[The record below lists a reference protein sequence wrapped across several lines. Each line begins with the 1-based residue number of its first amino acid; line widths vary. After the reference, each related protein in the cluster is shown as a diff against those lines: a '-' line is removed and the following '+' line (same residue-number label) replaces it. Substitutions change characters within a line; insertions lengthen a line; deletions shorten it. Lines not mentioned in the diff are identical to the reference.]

1 MTTHFIISGS
11 QTRLSETRLDG
22 HVRLRSRHNDQ
33 SRSASDSSDRRGR
46 WPSASNMATTASVY
60 NTSRTTRQIL
70 RRHRKDKPS
79 LILHLHNNH
88 FRFERQNGMFLFDS
102 PVKAFLGFIRDQKV
116 PADLIDVL
124 TESGIKFFEGCLLVD
139 VHDHRSHAAAS
150 ASPLG
155 PRELMGM
162 SAADLFRSRD
172 TRDPMSSSAL
182 GFDAEG
188 GLASSL
194 FYLQEG
200 GRYGARKLLGGTSSS
215 DPRGGGA
222 GGVEIYRIVLHPT
235 SETLW
240 ADIKM
245 LDDMAGGMWTDQ
257 EALEVEAKI
266 LALTAPPLC
275 LTPDPQATRI
285 ANLMLSATA
294 LPSAY
299 SPSQDSPFRSSK
311 KRGANSIEMERE
323 EMDRQRRE
331 KIMRLMQHGHKG
343 ALHAGAASGMM
354 PGAGRSGSAAMD
366 PSAMLN
372 AQGASASAAAATA
385 FVPTFGR
392 MGFIERWRMGRNA
405 AMGPIPGGPA
415 PGAAPGAA
423 NGAPG
428 AAGKKDTKNDKE
440 DADAGNAS
448 AAKKPPSKKKK
459 KAQREKEEAEA
470 AAAAEAAKKKAEE
483 EAAAAAAAAKK
494 PKKKLTKKEREEKE
508 RKEKEEKE
516 KAEREEKERKEK
528 EAAAA
533 KGSKPKS
540 KKKQKE
546 EAAAA
551 AAAAATKSPAKGG
564 KAAAAAAAANGTDA
578 AAPSS
583 PGKDKKGSPKK
594 AAGKKPAGSAA
605 ATTPAPASATKKK
618 TPAKADKKGA
628 NANSTPAGSAGGAY
642 GAADAGVNGAAAA
655 AMQGTPILG
664 SATPSVQS
672 TPTPAHRSIPSQPQQ
687 GQMQAQT
694 TPQMQQQQLTQQ
706 QLQQAAL
713 AGMFPNMQ
721 AQQMGFNNMG
731 FGLPMMNGQMG
742 GFPATSNAQNTAAA
756 LAAMQ
761 GMGMNQFG
769 NANNG
774 MLNFGA
780 GGNMAN
786 LGQMQQMMGLMG
798 GGFNGMPFAGQQQGQ
813 QQGQQPGQ
821 QGQQGTGDM
830 PVGVGLAGLANWGTG
845 K

>member
-1 MTTHFIISGS
+1 
-11 QTRLSETRLDG
+11 
-22 HVRLRSRHNDQ
+22 
-33 SRSASDSSDRRGR
+33 
-46 WPSASNMATTASVY
+46 MATTASVY

-79 LILHLHNNH
+79 LILHLHNHH

-102 PVKAFLGFIRDQKV
+102 PVKAFLGYIRDQKV

-124 TESGIKFFEGCLLVD
+124 TESGIQFFEGCLLVD

-150 ASPLG
+150 SSVLG
-155 PRELMGM
+155 PRELHNM
-162 SAADLFRSRD
+162 SAAGAIARAGPDGASG
-172 TRDPMSSSAL
+172 SI
-182 GFDAEG
+182 GEG

-200 GRYGARKLLGGTSSS
+200 GRYGARKLLGATGST
-215 DPRGGGA
+215 DPRTGGL

-245 LDDMAGGMWTDQ
+245 LDDMTGGMWSDQ

-285 ANLMLSATA
+285 ANLMLSSTA

-299 SPSQDSPFRSSK
+299 NPSQDSPFRSAK
-311 KRGANSIEMERE
+311 KRGANSIEMEKE
-323 EMDRQRRE
+323 EANRQRRE
-331 KIMRLMQHGHKG
+331 KIMRLMQHGHKSAVPPQAG
-343 ALHAGAASGMM
+343 LQSALARPGGAAMGES
-354 PGAGRSGSAAMD
+354 AGST
-366 PSAMLN
+366 
-372 AQGASASAAAATA
+372 SAAAATA
-385 FVPTFGR
+385 FVPTFDR
-392 MGFIERWRMGRNA
+392 MSFIERWRIGRNA
-405 AMGPIPGGPA
+405 ALNGGLPGVLPPGGGAANA
-415 PGAAPGAA
+415 PNGTAAPGANTKGGKDATKASDKDDSTDAA
-423 NGAPG
+423 N
-428 AAGKKDTKNDKE
+428 T
-440 DADAGNAS
+440 S
-448 AAKKPPSKKKK
+448 TAKKPPSKKKK

-483 EAAAAAAAAKK
+483 EAAAAAAASKK

-516 KAEREEKERKEK
+516 KAEKEEKERKEK

-533 KGSKPKS
+533 AAANGKPSKPKS

-551 AAAAATKSPAKGG
+551 ASAETAHKSPAKSA
-564 KAAAAAAAANGTDA
+564 KADA
-578 AAPSS
+578 PGS
-583 PGKDKKGSPKK
+583 PEKDKKASPKK
-594 AAGKKPAGSAA
+594 TAAKKPATTAA
-605 ATTPAPASATKKK
+605 ATATPTTTAVTPASTGKKK
-618 TPAKADKKGA
+618 TPAKSDKKNNAAA
-628 NANSTPAGSAGGAY
+628 NAGATNGTADFTPS
-642 GAADAGVNGAAAA
+642 AAAV
-655 AMQGTPILG
+655 QGTPILN

-687 GQMQAQT
+687 AQQLQQQQQ
-694 TPQMQQQQLTQQ
+694 QMQQPFTQQ

-713 AGMFPNMQ
+713 AGMFPNMANQ
-721 AQQMGFNNMG
+721 LPFGAAAPNAGAQGGSG
-731 FGLPMMNGQMG
+731 FGMPMMNG
-742 GFPATSNAQNTAAA
+742 FPPTSNPQATAAA

-761 GMGMNQFG
+761 GMGLGQFG
-769 NANNG
+769 GGGFNNA
-774 MLNFGA
+774 A
-780 GGNMAN
+780 
-786 LGQMQQMMGLMG
+786 QMQQMMSMMNAG
-798 GGFNGMPFAGQQQGQ
+798 GMVGFNGMPGFGGQQVGQGGQPVQQQGQPGVQQQGQ
-813 QQGQQPGQ
+813 QGQGQGQ
-821 QGQQGTGDM
+821 GGDM

>member
-1 MTTHFIISGS
+1 
-11 QTRLSETRLDG
+11 
-22 HVRLRSRHNDQ
+22 
-33 SRSASDSSDRRGR
+33 
-46 WPSASNMATTASVY
+46 MATTASVY

-102 PVKAFLGFIRDQKV
+102 PVKAFLGYIRDQKV

-124 TESGIKFFEGCLLVD
+124 TDSGVQFFEGCLLVD
-139 VHDHRSHAAAS
+139 VHDHRSHAAAA
-150 ASPLG
+150 ASSLG
-155 PRELMGM
+155 PRELHSM
-162 SAADLFRSRD
+162 SATGGMRARD
-172 TRDPMSSSAL
+172 DNDPSSMSVL
-182 GFDAEG
+182 GRASEG

-200 GRYGARKLLGGTSSS
+200 GRYGARKLLGGPGSS
-215 DPRGGGA
+215 DSTAGA
-222 GGVEIYRIVLHPT
+222 LGGVEVYRIVLHPT

-240 ADIKM
+240 TDIKM
-245 LDDMAGGMWTDQ
+245 LDHMTGGIWSDQ

-275 LTPDPQATRI
+275 LTPDAHVTRI
-285 ANLMLSATA
+285 ANLMLSSTA

-299 SPSQDSPFRSSK
+299 NPSQDSPFRAAK

-323 EMDRQRRE
+323 EANRQRRE
-331 KIMRLMQHGHKG
+331 KIMRLMQHGHKSVLQPPG
-343 ALHAGAASGMM
+343 AAGSGVLPGAASRSAMVAGE
-354 PGAGRSGSAAMD
+354 PGATASGAA
-366 PSAMLN
+366 
-372 AQGASASAAAATA
+372 ASA
-385 FVPTFGR
+385 FMPTFGR

-405 AMGPIPGGPA
+405 ALGGALPA
-415 PGAAPGAA
+415 AGAPATAA
-423 NGAPG
+423 NGLNPAVG
-428 AAGKKDTKNDKE
+428 ANAKSGKDATKAGGKESATDAANDS
-440 DADAGNAS
+440 N
-448 AAKKPPSKKKK
+448 AKKPPSKKKK

-516 KAEREEKERKEK
+516 KAEKEEKERKEK

-533 KGSKPKS
+533 AANAKGAKGKS

-551 AAAAATKSPAKGG
+551 AAEMATKSPAKSA
-564 KAAAAAAAANGTDA
+564 KAAGANTAANGTDA
-578 AAPSS
+578 PGS
-583 PGKDKKGSPKK
+583 PDKDKKGSPKK
-594 AAGKKPAGSAA
+594 TAAKKPAV
-605 ATTPAPASATKKK
+605 TTPAPAPASASKKK
-618 TPAKADKKGA
+618 TPAKADKKNAIANGTPIGGAANGAIDLTA
-628 NANSTPAGSAGGAY
+628 NAPL
-642 GAADAGVNGAAAA
+642 
-655 AMQGTPILG
+655 QGTPILG

-672 TPTPAHRSIPSQPQQ
+672 TPTPAHRSIPSQPQPQ
-687 GQMQAQT
+687 PQQPHQQQQQQQQQQLQMQQ
-694 TPQMQQQQLTQQ
+694 QQQQLTQQ

-721 AQQMGFNNMG
+721 GQLPFGANPGG
-731 FGLPMMNGQMG
+731 FGLPMMNNNGMG
-742 GFPATSNAQNTAAA
+742 VGFPPTSNPQATAAA

-761 GMGMNQFG
+761 GMGLGQFG
-769 NANNG
+769 ATVGSGLG
-774 MLNFGA
+774 M
-780 GGNMAN
+780 
-786 LGQMQQMMGLMG
+786 GQMQQMMGMMN
-798 GGFNGMPFAGQQQGQ
+798 GGFNGLGFPGQQPQQQGMLPQGQGQQQGQ
-813 QQGQQPGQ
+813 QQGAGQ
-821 QGQQGTGDM
+821 ATGDM